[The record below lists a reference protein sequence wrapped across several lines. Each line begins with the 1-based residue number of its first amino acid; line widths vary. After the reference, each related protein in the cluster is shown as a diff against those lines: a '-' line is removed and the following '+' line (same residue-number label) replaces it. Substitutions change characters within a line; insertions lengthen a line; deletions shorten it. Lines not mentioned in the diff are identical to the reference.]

1 MKTIRL
7 IPTLTIGFMLSGA
20 IAASAQVKIGSNP
33 TTITPNANLDV
44 EGVSNRRTVV
54 MQSGRV
60 GIGTAN
66 PATTLHVQA
75 VEDLDLPFARNVIAR
90 FDPLGGAA
98 IDSAAAIGVS
108 AGRALFGYEVDS
120 QQSKYAF
127 VRGNQ
132 NTDIRLQV
140 VDQNSVM
147 YPNSFVLSGRPGS
160 HGYVGINNELP
171 QSHLDVRGTTKVIAS
186 SVAQTGLIWNGTSNV
201 SGFEVSTN
209 PASGDVVVG
218 IQRAGAFSPLH
229 ISKPAGTTTG
239 EMVNFAVGGVGRG
252 TITHTV
258 AGIQYNTTS
267 DQRLKENIH
276 TSKFGL
282 ETLKGVKVYDYNF
295 KTDANKTLST
305 GVLAQEL
312 HKVYPQAV
320 TEGGADAKTNPW
332 QVDYS
337 KLVPML
343 VKSVQELSDQVEALK
358 GEKAQLSAELN
369 ERVSQIERLLGTQE
383 NAKSGSSSRS
393 VSK

>member
-1 MKTIRL
+1 
-7 IPTLTIGFMLSGA
+7 MLSGA

-44 EGVSNRRTVV
+44 EGVSNRHTVV

-60 GIGTAN
+60 GVGTAN

-75 VEDLDLPFARNVIAR
+75 VEDLDLPFARNLIAR
-90 FDPLGGAA
+90 FDPFGGAV

-108 AGRALFGYEVDS
+108 GGRALFGYDIAS
-120 QQSKYAF
+120 SQSKYAF

-132 NTDIRLQV
+132 NTEIRLQV

-147 YPNSFVLSGRPGS
+147 YPNALVVSGRPGS
-160 HGYVGINNELP
+160 HGFVGINNEAP
-171 QSHLDVRGTTKVIAS
+171 QSQLDVRGTTKVIAS
-186 SVAQTGLIWNGTSNV
+186 SVAQTGIIWNGTSNV

-209 PASGDVVVG
+209 PATGDVVVG

-252 TITHTV
+252 TITHTA

-276 TSKFGL
+276 RSKFGL
-282 ETLKGVKVYDYNF
+282 ETLKGVKIYDYNF
-295 KTDANKTLST
+295 KSDKSKALST

-320 TEGGADAKTNPW
+320 TVGGADAKTNPW

-343 VKSVQELSDQVEALK
+343 VKSVQELSAELEATNQKVASLK
-358 GEKAQLSAELN
+358 SEKAQMSAELN
-369 ERVSQIERLLGTQE
+369 ERVSKLERLLSADE
-383 NAKSGSSSRS
+383 NAKSVSSASSLSGS